1 MELLSPGA
9 GLIFWTLLSLTTLV
23 LCIIA
28 IIKISN
34 DKFIEPGKKAFWVLA
49 IIIFP
54 LIGALTCI
62 AFYKKAGY
70 QKA

>member
-1 MELLSPGA
+1 MELLSPGV
-9 GLIFWTLLSLTTLV
+9 GLILWSLLSLTNLI

-28 IIKISN
+28 IIKIAN
-34 DKFIEPGKKAFWVLA
+34 DSFIEPGKKFFWVLA

-62 AFYKKAGY
+62 AFYRKVRHQRA
-70 QKA
+70 

>member
-1 MELLSPGA
+1 MELLTPGI
-9 GLIFWTLLSLTTLV
+9 GLLLWTLLSLMNLV

-28 IIKISN
+28 IIKVSN
-34 DKFIEPGKKAFWVLA
+34 DKFIERGKKAFWILA

-62 AFYKKAGY
+62 AFYRKAGY
-70 QKA
+70 QRV